1 MEMWRKGNVH
11 IHGFGTSLNYWSSQF
26 IVVAS
31 TIALIVRAI
40 LLRKVGYVPATMLS
54 TISLILAWTTAIPLN
69 HFQHRQECRSSDIIL
84 ALYLFSI
91 IGSAINIRTMT
102 LLNQHTQG
110 QFRAFL
116 AFVVFN
122 TVGLIVEAWPRG
134 QTEVQRKG
142 TASRSEKANLFSRI
156 LFHYMQP
163 LILQGFKAPLSAK
176 DIMGVMPQRIKTEN
190 SYGVLNSRWEKA
202 VEKSN
207 AHSKN
212 KRLSLFWT
220 ILITNGWSLIHCV
233 IFRISASTCNFVPPV
248 LLSKFLGFIG
258 SYSTSRPQ
266 PVVLGVILA
275 FGMFFATLV
284 GSLFAALYVQNAMI
298 YEQIGWSVFVGLAA
312 AILMMPIQALLA
324 RFLTTAKSQ
333 KLKAMDERILL
344 MNEILASIKTVKLYG
359 WEDSFKNRVTAFRNR
374 ELSFLHR
381 IGCVFSVLS
390 ITFRSM
396 SLLISLVSFWVYAS
410 AGGPDFAPG
419 EITPQRIFVSIT
431 LIDLLNRNMS
441 MISQVITTI
450 TGLTVATRR
459 IQKFLLAEEISEN
472 STESIKTLPDDPL
485 VPLVEIKD
493 GIFAWGT
500 EGLGVETEEEK
511 RSREKME
518 DKRHRQLVKEALKAG
533 NPVPERQVP
542 TKKSYDPV
550 LKGIH
555 LTIARGSLTAVVGRV
570 GQGKSS
576 LLHAII
582 GDIYKRRGS
591 VQVYGRIAH
600 VAQQAWIVNATV
612 KENIVFGYKFDQ
624 ARYDSILMACA
635 LLPDIERLPAGSFYQ
650 LVNEYSVVKS
660 SNRQEEAKSTVS
672 AGIEELIND
681 TDDDTDTSTDDED
694 GKDAKTLTIKKDD
707 KGLLTEEE
715 EMVHGNVARHI
726 YRVYAKAASYK
737 YSILV
742 ICLFIFMQS
751 LQIGTNIWLKHWANV
766 AGTGRHTLAEILAV
780 YIILVAS
787 YIATNA
793 IVTYIVNRFSSD
805 VYNIDEYMPV
815 NFIQF
820 IETLAGVTTIRA
832 FAVQDRFIHEN
843 ATKADASANAYFSW
857 MTMNRWL
864 QIRLE
869 SLGALVVLAA
879 ALFAILRRQ
888 TLGAAN
894 VGLQLAYA
902 MSVTQTIAWLVR
914 SYCDLNSLPASL
926 AVPWQ
931 TIADMLEIQPVLTHA
946 AVVMWNRRLLDK
958 DWPRVLSNMDTLVT
972 FSGSSDESWFYLV
985 TTAIEAT
992 GAPVLDKILTAIQLV
1007 RENNTAALN
1016 QELER
1021 FAENMAVAGLLNG
1034 VRYVGIDNG
1043 EYKRLAGGSAAQSS
1057 LIHALDIAFGVEHHP
1072 PGLRSKKNT
1081 EQTNGATPIGVHSA
1095 STNGFMPVPKVRN
1108 SYNDASNEVA
1118 NIRQHVKDKACG
1130 DRTDPQVEKLIMI
1143 FDECV
1148 HQINVFRDVHIQM
1161 LRSKGKLERKPVVN
1175 PAKGFSKRSSILY
1188 PREFNFGAPHGLAKK
1203 PEEGNGVVRGTGG
1216 TDLIPFLR
1224 QFRNETS
1231 DSKIVPTSPI
1241 TARMTFRPLGHNCYK
1256 NISGVVFNHSRA
1268 PLPLCISPA
1277 MPKSYAHDFL
1287 SGQIANLVK
1296 ETALMEEIDSPP
1308 NAAPETEPAWKDDR
1322 RHLDR
1327 PVETKGTWLHKAF
1340 RGSRE
1345 KDLGDGWNKLC
1356 ARVDD
1361 GHVAKYDVNVASLLL
1376 CLSSASYLK
1385 GPLSTDYRRWFA
1397 RGVEDLEA
1405 QTDANMYDGPY
1416 ADYHIVGNAIVL
1428 VFKGTNN
1435 TQEVIEDLK
1444 IFQHK
1449 DNSDPCKGGQCK
1461 QTCNRH
1467 TDSSAIGCGDHCVRG
1482 CDQHGEYLRG
1492 NTHMGFYNL
1501 LFKTTHHPHKKVGC
1515 KNRTHY
1521 TEGPACAFKTIMEG
1535 VLCMALFGCGRQP
1548 GGSQSINLWITG
1560 HSLGGALASLCMAR
1574 LQTIVEEEDPIV
1586 RGLSDNEKKLFVG
1599 QTVLD
1604 VMTAQL
1610 LKTVFNDESARNMH
1624 HCRQC
1629 RHCSGARAS
1638 NDDEGDGEC
1647 GQCEPCKKEKCERY
1661 LNWDIETK
1669 RMLVLR
1675 DCYTFASPKVG
1686 NGTFAQQFERN
1697 RTEWARQS
1705 PDRPVKA
1712 VESQYWRVVVDDD
1725 PVPNQP
1731 PAFAGYQHAGELC
1744 PAPTPPTRFQKM
1756 KWYQRIFEIAKSPVE
1771 WYGGAHYAATYYD
1784 SLSLLRAQ
1792 EVKKAKTQ

>member
-1 MEMWRKGNVH
+1 
-11 IHGFGTSLNYWSSQF
+11 
-26 IVVAS
+26 
-31 TIALIVRAI
+31 
-40 LLRKVGYVPATMLS
+40 
-54 TISLILAWTTAIPLN
+54 
-69 HFQHRQECRSSDIIL
+69 
-84 ALYLFSI
+84 
-91 IGSAINIRTMT
+91 MT

-116 AFVVFN
+116 AFAVFN
-122 TVGLIVEAWPRG
+122 TAGLIVEAWPRG

-142 TASRSEKANLFSRI
+142 KASRSEKANLFSRI

-190 SYGVLNSRWEKA
+190 SYGLLNSRWEKA

-220 ILITNGWSLIHCV
+220 VLIRNGWSLIHCV
-233 IFRISASTCNFVPPV
+233 ILRISASTCNFVPPV

-284 GSLFAALYVQNAMI
+284 GSLFAALYLQNAMSFGVEARTALVAMIYRKSLRLSI

-312 AILMMPIQALLA
+312 AILTMPIQALLA

-359 WEDSFKNRVTAFRNR
+359 WEDSFKNRITAFRNR
-374 ELSFLHR
+374 ELSFLRR

-396 SLLISLVSFWVYAS
+396 SLLIALVSFSVYAS

-419 EITPQRIFVSIT
+419 DITPQRIFVSIT
-431 LIDLLNRNMS
+431 LIELLNRNLS

-472 STESIKTLPDDPL
+472 STESIKTLPNDPL

-511 RSREKME
+511 RRREKME

-582 GDIYKRRGS
+582 GDIYKRQGS
-591 VQVYGRIAH
+591 VKVYGRIAH

-635 LLPDIERLPAGSFYQ
+635 LLPDIERLPAGDQTEIGERGINLSGGQKQRVSLARAAYSDADVYLLDDPLSAVDAHVDQHLWQHLIGPNGLLKCKTRVLVTHGIHHFEQTDQIVVVKDREITEMGQYGVLMDNRRSFYQ

-660 SNRQEEAKSTVS
+660 SSRQEKAKSTVS

-681 TDDDTDTSTDDED
+681 TDDDTDTSMDDED

-742 ICLFIFMQS
+742 VCLFIFLQS

-787 YIATNA
+787 FIATSA

-815 NFIQF
+815 NVIQF
-820 IETLAGVTTIRA
+820 MLCITAVFGTTAVIATTTPIFLSIVPPLVIIFLFVQMYYLRTSRALKRIDSITKSPIYQHFSETLAGVTTIRA
-832 FAVQDRFIHEN
+832 FDVQDRFIYEN

-902 MSVTQTIAWLVR
+902 LSVTQNIAWLVR
-914 SYCDLNSLPASL
+914 SYCDLNNQLVAVERVEEYASKDPEASPETDVTLPENWPQEGRVEFRNYSTRYREGLDLVIKNISFTVQPAEKVGIVGRTGAGKSSLTL
-926 AVPWQ
+926 ALFR
-931 TIADMLEIQPVLTHA
+931 I
-946 AVVMWNRRLLDK
+946 
-958 DWPRVLSNMDTLVT
+958 
-972 FSGSSDESWFYLV
+972 
-985 TTAIEAT
+985 IEAVKSPQSKASHNSST
-992 GAPVLDKILTAIQLV
+992 NLGTELKREDELRDIDSGETNEGDDGGSIWVDGVDISTVGLKHLRQRLAIIPQDPILYHGTV
-1007 RENNTAALN
+1007 RENLDPFEEMQDADLWAALERAHLKEHISSLEGGLSSTVSQNGDNFSVGQRSLICLARALLRKTKILVLDEATAALDVQTDELIQRTIREEFKDRTILMIAHRIRTVMDSN
-1016 QELER
+1016 KILVLEKGRVQEFGNPEHIRGVDNPVADALSRHYCTEE
-1021 FAENMAVAGLLNG
+1021 ENDQDDEDDYHQEARVKN
-1034 VRYVGIDNG
+1034 VYVGDEDVYLRVYLVEQVRRI
-1043 EYKRLAGGSAAQSS
+1043 GSDEA
-1057 LIHALDIAFGVEHHP
+1057 
-1072 PGLRSKKNT
+1072 
-1081 EQTNGATPIGVHSA
+1081 
-1095 STNGFMPVPKVRN
+1095 
-1108 SYNDASNEVA
+1108 
-1118 NIRQHVKDKACG
+1118 
-1130 DRTDPQVEKLIMI
+1130 
-1143 FDECV
+1143 FDE
-1148 HQINVFRDVHIQM
+1148 ND
-1161 LRSKGKLERKPVVN
+1161 E
-1175 PAKGFSKRSSILY
+1175 
-1188 PREFNFGAPHGLAKK
+1188 
-1203 PEEGNGVVRGTGG
+1203 
-1216 TDLIPFLR
+1216 
-1224 QFRNETS
+1224 
-1231 DSKIVPTSPI
+1231 
-1241 TARMTFRPLGHNCYK
+1241 
-1256 NISGVVFNHSRA
+1256 
-1268 PLPLCISPA
+1268 
-1277 MPKSYAHDFL
+1277 
-1287 SGQIANLVK
+1287 
-1296 ETALMEEIDSPP
+1296 
-1308 NAAPETEPAWKDDR
+1308 
-1322 RHLDR
+1322 
-1327 PVETKGTWLHKAF
+1327 
-1340 RGSRE
+1340 
-1345 KDLGDGWNKLC
+1345 
-1356 ARVDD
+1356 
-1361 GHVAKYDVNVASLLL
+1361 
-1376 CLSSASYLK
+1376 
-1385 GPLSTDYRRWFA
+1385 
-1397 RGVEDLEA
+1397 
-1405 QTDANMYDGPY
+1405 Y
-1416 ADYHIVGNAIVL
+1416 AD
-1428 VFKGTNN
+1428 
-1435 TQEVIEDLK
+1435 VIFIL
-1444 IFQHK
+1444 
-1449 DNSDPCKGGQCK
+1449 
-1461 QTCNRH
+1461 
-1467 TDSSAIGCGDHCVRG
+1467 
-1482 CDQHGEYLRG
+1482 QHG
-1492 NTHMGFYNL
+1492 HF
-1501 LFKTTHHPHKKVGC
+1501 
-1515 KNRTHY
+1515 
-1521 TEGPACAFKTIMEG
+1521 PA
-1535 VLCMALFGCGRQP
+1535 
-1548 GGSQSINLWITG
+1548 S
-1560 HSLGGALASLCMAR
+1560 H
-1574 LQTIVEEEDPIV
+1574 
-1586 RGLSDNEKKLFVG
+1586 
-1599 QTVLD
+1599 
-1604 VMTAQL
+1604 
-1610 LKTVFNDESARNMH
+1610 
-1624 HCRQC
+1624 
-1629 RHCSGARAS
+1629 
-1638 NDDEGDGEC
+1638 
-1647 GQCEPCKKEKCERY
+1647 
-1661 LNWDIETK
+1661 
-1669 RMLVLR
+1669 
-1675 DCYTFASPKVG
+1675 
-1686 NGTFAQQFERN
+1686 
-1697 RTEWARQS
+1697 
-1705 PDRPVKA
+1705 
-1712 VESQYWRVVVDDD
+1712 
-1725 PVPNQP
+1725 
-1731 PAFAGYQHAGELC
+1731 
-1744 PAPTPPTRFQKM
+1744 
-1756 KWYQRIFEIAKSPVE
+1756 
-1771 WYGGAHYAATYYD
+1771 
-1784 SLSLLRAQ
+1784 
-1792 EVKKAKTQ
+1792 